1 MKAANFVS
9 SSVRLSIRHKLF
21 LTLLLATT
29 LVVAAMYGFMHW
41 SFQHGFVNFLE
52 TRQHERVEQM
62 SEQLAEIYVAEGG
75 WEGLRQDRRRWLLLM
90 AENRGMHGM
99 GMGPGHGMGLG
110 PGHGPGG
117 GPLSGEGGIVLLDA
131 DKSVLIGGAVD
142 VTKLDLSPISING
155 RAVGYLGH
163 MPNKAMS
170 DLVDIRFVEAQRRAF
185 VWIALLVGVL
195 AVALSWPLANA
206 LVRPLQRV
214 TAAARSLAAGHLQVR
229 VPVQSNDELGDLARD
244 FNDMA
249 QTLERTEMAR
259 RQWMADISHEL
270 RTPLSVL
277 RAELEALQDGVRPM
291 AQSTVSSLQSDVE
304 RLNRLVEDLY
314 QLSMTDLGAMS
325 YHKRPVDPVALL
337 RDDVESTAGEFER
350 KGMELSVR
358 DELGHAVTLHADP
371 DRLSQL
377 FRNLMQNSLRYTDA
391 GGKLVIVAG
400 RKDGMLTLD
409 FCDSAPGVNEETR
422 PLLFERFYRVE
433 SSRNRA
439 HGGAGLGL
447 AICRNIVEAH
457 GGRIEARPSPLGGLC
472 LHVELPANEKKV
484 SA

>member
-1 MKAANFVS
+1 MTAANS
-9 SSVRLSIRHKLF
+9 ASPTVRLSIRHKLF
-21 LTLLLATT
+21 LTLLLAAT
-29 LVVAAMYGFMHW
+29 LVVVAMYGFMHW
-41 SFQHGFVNFLE
+41 SFQHGFINFLE
-52 TRQHERVEQM
+52 SRQHERIERM
-62 SEQLAEIYVAEGG
+62 SEQLADIYVAEGG
-75 WEGLRQDRRRWLLLM
+75 WEGMRQDRRRWRFLM
-90 AENRGMHGM
+90 AESRGMHGL
-99 GMGPGHGMGLG
+99 GMGPGPGRGMGLG
-110 PGHGPGG
+110 PGSGQGPGA
-117 GPLSGEGGIVLLDA
+117 GPLEGGIFLLDA
-131 DKSVLIGGAVD
+131 NKSVLIGGAVD
-142 VTKLDLSPISING
+142 ADKLQLSPIRVDG
-155 RAVGYLGH
+155 RAVGYLGS
-163 MPNKAMS
+163 MPNKALS
-170 DLVDIRFVEAQRRAF
+170 DLVDIRFIEAQRRAF

-206 LVRPLQRV
+206 LVRPLQRI
-214 TAAARSLAAGHLQVR
+214 TAAARSLAAGRFQVR
-229 VPVQSNDELGDLARD
+229 VPVQSNDELGDLALD

-270 RTPLSVL
+270 RTPLSLL
-277 RAELEALQDGVRPM
+277 RAELEAMQDGVRPM
-291 AQSTVSSLQSDVE
+291 AQSTVASLHADVD

-391 GGKLVIVAG
+391 GGKLVIVTG

-409 FCDSAPGVNEETR
+409 FCDSAPGVNEEAR

-457 GGRIEARPSPLGGLC
+457 GGSIEARPSALGGLC
-472 LHVELPANEKKV
+472 IHVELPV
-484 SA
+484 TP